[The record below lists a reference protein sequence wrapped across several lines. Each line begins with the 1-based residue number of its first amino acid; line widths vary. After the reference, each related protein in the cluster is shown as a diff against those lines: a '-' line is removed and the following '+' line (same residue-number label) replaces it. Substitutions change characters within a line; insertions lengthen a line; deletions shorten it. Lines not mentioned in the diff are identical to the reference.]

1 MAQEILRDYPD
12 LLNTS
17 MQTLAKPSFAEQTIN
32 KSRFIAAA
40 SHCESEREVG
50 AFLRALAAQYQNAHH
65 LAYAFRI
72 KTLDGLGNHMI
83 VPRFSDA
90 GEPSGTAGKPVL
102 QMLEGQK
109 LINVAVGVIRYYGGI
124 NLGMGGLARAYG
136 GTAKMALDAAIIAP
150 FLEMQQISITI
161 SYRQVDALTRELA
174 KLNGQ
179 ILEKTF
185 DNAAHFVVKLP
196 VIKVQAFVQQFNKT
210 IS

>member
-1 MAQEILRDYPD
+1 MEQEILRDYPD

-17 MQTLAKPSFAEQTIN
+17 MQTLAKPGFAEQTIN

-50 AFLRALAAQYQNAHH
+50 AFLRALAAQNKNAHH

-72 KTLDGLGNHMI
+72 KTLDGLGNQMI